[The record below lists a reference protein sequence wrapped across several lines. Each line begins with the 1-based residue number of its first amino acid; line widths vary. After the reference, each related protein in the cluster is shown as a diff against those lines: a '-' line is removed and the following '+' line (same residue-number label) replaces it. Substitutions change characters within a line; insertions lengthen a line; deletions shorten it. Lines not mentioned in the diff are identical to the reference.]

1 MDPALYAYPSSD
13 RAWVRTNFV
22 ATIDGA
28 VTDAEGVSGSLGGE
42 ADHRAFTIMRSLAD
56 VVLVGAGTAREEG
69 YGPIEPSELDLS
81 LPGSRMPVLA
91 VVSGSL
97 DLPDPL
103 RTAGVLAVTTTDAD
117 AEAVAALEA
126 DGVEVL
132 QHGDDA
138 VDWPAVL
145 KALAD
150 RGLPRVLC
158 EGGPGLHGTLAHADL
173 VDEVCLSV
181 APVLTSGVTPGIT
194 SHDAPHTHRDF
205 VLAHAVAEGG
215 TLLTRWV
222 RDR

>member
-1 MDPALYAYPSSD
+1 MDPALYAYPPSD
-13 RAWVRTNFV
+13 RAWVRSNFV

-56 VVLVGAGTAREEG
+56 VVLVGAGTARDED
-69 YGPIEPSELDLS
+69 YGPIDPDDLDDS
-81 LPGSRMPVLA
+81 LPEARTPVLA

-97 DLPDPL
+97 DLPDRL
-103 RTAGVLAVTTTDAD
+103 RTTGVLAVTTTSADAD
-117 AEAVAALEA
+117 AVAALRGS
-126 DGVEVL
+126 GVEVL
-132 QHGDDA
+132 QHGDEA
-138 VDWPAVL
+138 IDWPAVL
-145 KALAD
+145 QDLAD

-158 EGGPGLHGTLAHADL
+158 EGGPGLLGTLAQADL
-173 VDEVCLSV
+173 VDEVCLSI

-194 SHDAPHTHRDF
+194 AHDEPHTHRDF
-205 VLAHAVAEGG
+205 TLAHAVAEVG